1 MSTTPS
7 STTPTDRAPSAQA
20 GAELVPFD
28 LAISGMTCA
37 SCAARIE
44 KRLNR
49 LDGVTATVNY
59 ATEHATVY
67 IPENLAPADVIAAV
81 EAAGYTAA
89 VPKTA
94 TSELVEGAEPIDETA
109 PLRQRLLISLALSV
123 PVIA

>member
-44 KRLNR
+44 RRLNK
-49 LDGVTATVNY
+49 LDDVTATVNY
-59 ATEHATVY
+59 ATERAKVQA
-67 IPENLAPADVIAAV
+67 PSDVGVENLIAQV
-81 EAAGYTAA
+81 EAAGYTARDA
-89 VPKTA
+89 RPA
-94 TSELVEGAEPIDETA
+94 TVDRQPATPIDGADEA
-109 PLRQRLLISLALSV
+109 RGLRDRLAVSALLT
-123 PVIA
+123 